1 MIRHDGIEGRVAL
14 VTGAGQGMGAA
25 IARRLAAEGARVAVN
40 DINPET
46 AAATAEAVDGTALPF
61 DVADRQAVEAAVARI
76 EAELGP
82 LDLLVANHAYMTMA
96 PFLDER
102 PEDWRR
108 NLDVNLLG
116 TAWLIEAAAP
126 AMRHRGYGRI
136 VAIASEWGVTGWPE
150 AAAYSAS
157 KGGIVSLVRSAAL
170 ALAPHGVAVNG
181 VAPGIT
187 NTPQLDVD
195 ADAAGVSRAEIVERY
210 ATDVPLRRVG
220 EPEDIAS
227 AVAFLL
233 STGAEALVG
242 QIIQPNGGTTTT
254 R

>member
-1 MIRHDGIEGRVAL
+1 MRHAGIEGRVAL
-14 VTGAGQGMGAA
+14 VTGSGQGMGAA
-25 IARRLAAEGARVAVN
+25 IAQRLAVEGARVACN
-40 DINPET
+40 DLNAET
-46 AAATAEAVDGTALPF
+46 AAATAARVGGLALPF
-61 DVADRQAVEAAVARI
+61 DVADRDAVVAAAARV

-82 LDLLVANHAYMTMA
+82 LELLVANHASMTMA
-96 PFLDER
+96 PFLQER

-116 TAWLIEAAAP
+116 TAWLIEAVAP
-126 AMRHRGYGRI
+126 AMRSRGYGRI

-157 KGGIVSLVRSAAL
+157 KGGIIGLVRSAAL

-181 VAPGIT
+181 IAPGIT

-195 ADAAGVSRAEIVERY
+195 ARAAGVSRAEIVETY
-210 ATDVPLRRVG
+210 ARDVPLGRVG
-220 EPEDIAS
+220 EPSDIAS
-227 AVAFLL
+227 TVAFLC
-233 STGAEALVG
+233 STAAEACVG
-242 QIIQPNGGTTTT
+242 QILQPNGGTTTA